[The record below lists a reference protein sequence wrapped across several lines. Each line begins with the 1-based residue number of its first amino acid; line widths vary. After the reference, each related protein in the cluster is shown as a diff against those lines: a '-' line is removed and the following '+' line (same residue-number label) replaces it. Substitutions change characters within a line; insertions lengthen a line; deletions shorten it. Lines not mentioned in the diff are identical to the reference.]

1 MLVFIAEE
9 QNLPEVTL
17 GMSFDFGHA
26 IDDGTF
32 EVELHHDAEG
42 LGEAGVEA
50 NWEIQRANLCSV
62 YQPRERRKR
71 LPAVGPDVF
80 LGVVDFLGRT
90 ETPLHLRVV
99 VEEGRNTEMPSTMDV
114 RSFG

>member
-17 GMSFDFGHA
+17 GMGFDFGYT
-26 IDDGTF
+26 IDDGAF

-42 LGEAGVEA
+42 LRETGVEA
-50 NWEIQRANLCSV
+50 NWEIQRADLCSL

-71 LPAVGPDVF
+71 LPVAGPDVF
-80 LGVVDFLGRT
+80 
-90 ETPLHLRVV
+90 
-99 VEEGRNTEMPSTMDV
+99 
-114 RSFG
+114 